1 MATLQEFFKE
11 KVPSVLVTV
20 GFSLLTG
27 ISVCLIEKMYQRKRL
42 YRCIYDCRLFYK
54 GNSVCVRGFLD
65 TGNQAQKNGLPVCF
79 VSPEILYDLKGE
91 ENWESEGQ
99 VCDEIKILTVG
110 GEKTTPIYKGEM
122 QIFDGGE
129 IRKKQVYFAVA
140 TNMLS
145 REYKMIFSP
154 LAFEDNVDEKE

>member
-1 MATLQEFFKE
+1 M
-11 KVPSVLVTV
+11 
-20 GFSLLTG
+20 
-27 ISVCLIEKMYQRKRL
+27 
-42 YRCIYDCRLFYK
+42 
-54 GNSVCVRGFLD
+54 
-65 TGNQAQKNGLPVCF
+65 
-79 VSPEILYDLKGE
+79 
-91 ENWESEGQ
+91 
-99 VCDEIKILTVG
+99 CDEIKILTVG